1 MASQS
6 RRKRKGNKE
15 IMAKKT
21 NKPSVKINFI
31 YRIFYEMLIVL
42 APFITTPYVSRVLG
56 PEGVGT
62 YSYVSSIMA
71 YFTLFAALGTSS
83 YGEREIAQHRDDRKE
98 SSKLFWEIELM
109 TVMTTT
115 ICLILWI
122 CCIVFVKPYRYYFL
136 ALTPLLIGT
145 MGDISWYFMGYEQ
158 VKYIV
163 IRNCV
168 CKILGIMGLFLF
180 VRHKSDLLLY
190 IALNSVISMLGN
202 LSMWTYL
209 PRMLVK
215 VEFRNLHFK
224 KHFKE
229 TLIYFVPT
237 IATSIYT
244 VLDKTLI
251 GLITASSY
259 ENGYYEQ
266 ATKIINIAKGIVFN
280 SVNAVMGARI
290 AYLFAQEKF
299 EEIRRRI
306 HRSMDFILLLGYG
319 AAFGISGI
327 AATFVPVFFGEGW
340 DSVVFLLYAMS
351 PLIVIIG
358 VSNCL
363 GSQYYTPGG
372 QRARSAKVIVL
383 GSVVNLICN
392 LIFIPF
398 WGGVGAT
405 IGSVVAETVISVLY
419 VKMSDGYMNAG
430 LLVKYSWKRL
440 VAGGTM
446 CAAIMMIGKTLQIGA
461 IGVLVVQVAVGV
473 AIYFCILLAFRD
485 TMLQEL
491 IGMVKGFITRKKA

>member
-1 MASQS
+1 MAGS
-6 RRKRKGNKE
+6 N
-15 IMAKKT
+15 

-31 YRIFYEMLIVL
+31 YRIFYELLIVL
-42 APFITTPYVSRVLG
+42 APFVTTPYVSRVLG

-83 YGEREIAQHRDDRKE
+83 YGEREIAQHRDNKKE

-109 TVMTTT
+109 TVLTTS
-115 ICLILWI
+115 ICVVIWI
-122 CCIVFVKPYRYYFL
+122 VCVIFSKEYRYYFL

-145 MGDISWYFMGYEQ
+145 MGDISWYFMGHEQ

-168 CKILGIMGLFLF
+168 CKILGILGLFVF
-180 VRHKSDLLLY
+180 VRQKSDLLIY
-190 IALNSVISMLGN
+190 ILLNSVISMLGN

-209 PRMLVK
+209 PKMLVK
-215 VEFRNLHFK
+215 IDFRTLHLK
-224 KHFKE
+224 RHFKE
-229 TLIYFVPT
+229 TIIYFVPT

-251 GLITASSY
+251 GLITQSSY

-266 ATKIINIAKGIVFN
+266 ATKIINIAKGVVFN

-290 AYLFAQEKF
+290 AYLFAQEKY
-299 EEIRRRI
+299 EEIRTRI

-319 AAFGISGI
+319 TVFGICGI
-327 AATFVPVFFGEGW
+327 ASKFVPVFFGNGW
-340 DSVVFLLYAMS
+340 DAVVILLYAMS

-383 GSVVNLICN
+383 GSVVNLLCN
-392 LIFIPF
+392 LALIPIL
-398 WGGVGAT
+398 GGVGAT
-405 IGSVVAETVISVLY
+405 VGSLVAETVISILY
-419 VKMSDGYMNAG
+419 VKMSDGYMSG
-430 LLVKYSWKRL
+430 LILVQCSWKRL
-440 VAGGTM
+440 IAGSLM
-446 CAAIMMIGKTLQIGA
+446 CAGVVGIGNYLKINAVVGLCVQVISGV
-461 IGVLVVQVAVGV
+461 IIYMGVL
-473 AIYFCILLAFRD
+473 LLLKD
-485 TMLQEL
+485 SMLIEL
-491 IGMVKGFITRKKA
+491 MNMVLNVLKRRNR

>member
-1 MASQS
+1 MATKSS
-6 RRKRKGNKE
+6 
-15 IMAKKT
+15 
-21 NKPSVKINFI
+21 KPSVKINFI
-31 YRIFYEMLIVL
+31 YRIFYELLIVL

-56 PEGVGT
+56 PDGVGT

-83 YGEREIAQHRDDRKE
+83 YGEREIAQHRDKKEE

-109 TVMTTT
+109 TVITTGVC
-115 ICLILWI
+115 IIVWI
-122 CCIVFVKPYRYYFL
+122 IFIITAREYRYYFL

-145 MGDISWYFMGYEQ
+145 MGDISWYFMGHEQ

-163 IRNCV
+163 IRNCI
-168 CKILGIMGLFLF
+168 CKILGIAGLFVF

-190 IALNSVISMLGN
+190 IGLNSVISMLGN

-209 PRMLVK
+209 PGMLVK
-215 VEFRNLHFK
+215 VDFSTLHFG

-229 TLIYFVPT
+229 TLIYFIPT

-251 GLITASSY
+251 GFITKSSY

-266 ATKIINIAKGIVFN
+266 ATKIINIAKGVVFN

-290 AYLFAQEKF
+290 AYLFAQEKLD
-299 EEIRRRI
+299 EIKRRI

-319 AAFGISGI
+319 AVFGICGI
-327 AATFVPVFFGEGW
+327 ASKFVPVFFGDGW
-340 DSVVFLLYAMS
+340 DAVVVLLYAMS

-392 LIFIPF
+392 LILIPF
-398 WGGVGAT
+398 WGGIGAT
-405 IGSVVAETVISVLY
+405 VGSLVAETVISVLY
-419 VKMSDGYMNAG
+419 VKMSDGYMSAKVI
-430 LLVKYSWKRL
+430 LQYSWKRL
-440 VAGGTM
+440 FAGAFM
-446 CAAIMMIGKTLQIGA
+446 CLSVMKIGKYLNVGA
-461 IGVLVVQVAVGV
+461 VYVLCIQVCAGV
-473 AIYFCILLAFRD
+473 AIYMGILLLMKD
-485 TMLQEL
+485 SMLTEL
-491 IGMVKGFITRKKA
+491 IEMGIQFLTKKRK